1 MKRLTLLLMAASLLT
16 ACETPPRTAPAGA
29 VPDPAPAPLV
39 APPVEIEPP
48 PPPPVPLPA
57 AVQPSGPVT
66 PASQQQ
72 AQKVA
77 VATADLLQSGNEDQ
91 ARTELKRALSLDPQ
105 TKLALSLTRQMT
117 VDPIAMLP
125 QDPFSYTVKP
135 GDTLALIAQR
145 YLGDPY
151 LFYVLARYNDIKVP
165 RQLSS
170 GQVIQVPGK
179 ASAPAVNSPSPSPA
193 PRPSAQRPPPAPPAA
208 APPPAPV
215 PPAPVAPAPPPP
227 APPPAAPPAPAP
239 LSPGEQEMR
248 NGATAEQAG
257 DLPRALAA
265 YRRADTLKQSG
276 ASGRVEKVRGQL
288 VSRYSTSARN
298 ALARQDLDGAI
309 GNWQRVL
316 ELDPGNSAARFELER
331 VRGLKE
337 KLKNVN

>member
-1 MKRLTLLLMAASLLT
+1 MKRHTLVLMAASLLT
-16 ACETPPRTAPAGA
+16 GCETPPPTAPAQT
-29 VPDPAPAPLV
+29 VPGPAPAPLV
-39 APPVEIEPP
+39 APVQIEPP
-48 PPPPVPLPA
+48 PAPAPPPV

-66 PASQQQ
+66 AAAQQQ

-91 ARTELKRALSLDPQ
+91 ARTELKHALNLDPQ
-105 TKLALSLTRQMT
+105 NKLALSLTKQMA
-117 VDPIAMLP
+117 VDPVAMLP
-125 QDPFSYTVKP
+125 HDPFSYTVKP

-151 LFYVLARYNDIKVP
+151 LFYILARYNEIKVP
-165 RQLSS
+165 RLLSS

-179 ASAPAVNSPSPSPA
+179 ASAPAVNPPSPSPVS
-193 PRPSAQRPPPAPPAA
+193 RPSPQRLSPAPPAASPPPAPAPPAA
-208 APPPAPV
+208 AAPS
-215 PPAPVAPAPPPP
+215 
-227 APPPAAPPAPAP
+227 PPAAPTVPAP

-248 NGATAEQAG
+248 DGATAEQAG

-265 YRRADTLKQSG
+265 YRKADNLKQSG
-276 ASGRVEKVRGQL
+276 ASARVEKVRGQL

-316 ELDPGNSAARFELER
+316 ELDPGHSAARFELER